1 MKVCV
6 FTTVH
11 RPYDVRV
18 FHKEARSLAEA
29 GHRVTLLA
37 HADFQRA
44 VKNGVV
50 VKGVKRPANRF
61 FRLFNVFRFA
71 VICLKER
78 ADVYHFHDFELL
90 PVGLFLKLVTGQRVI
105 YDCHEN
111 FPEAVYERVWYPDW
125 LKPILSRLIAGVE
138 PVLARRLDA
147 VVCVVPDQQKRF
159 DLKGCKTVLV
169 RNVPRLENFA
179 AAVNKDLPKLN
190 RIIYLGGLTVVRGAK
205 LMVDM
210 MLELQKTR
218 PDLKLLWLGP
228 FNESHVERDTM
239 DYIRDKGL
247 SDSIEH
253 IRLVPHEQVPE
264 YVVQSLIGL
273 IPWQPNEQ
281 MLRMIF
287 PNKIFEY
294 MACGIPVVASDLP
307 SLKYIFN
314 RANSGITVQADDPSA
329 FAAAIDGLLNS
340 PAKMKQM
347 GEKGRQFVT
356 EHYNWDLEA
365 EKLRRLYQTLERNPE
380 Q

>member
-1 MKVCV
+1 VKVCV

-37 HADFQRA
+37 HADFQRE

-50 VKGVKRPANRF
+50 VKGVIKPANRF

-71 VICLKER
+71 VLCLKEK

-90 PVGLFLKLVTGQRVI
+90 PVGLFLKFVTGRRII

-111 FPEAVYERVWYPDW
+111 FPETVYERVWYPDW
-125 LKPILSRLIAGVE
+125 LKPILFRFIAGVE

-147 VVCVVPDQQKRF
+147 VVCVVPDQQSRF
-159 DLKGCKTVLV
+159 DQKGCKTVLV
-169 RNVPRLENFA
+169 RNVPRLENFQ

-190 RIIYLGGLTVVRGAK
+190 RIIYLGGLTVVRGAR
-205 LMVDM
+205 LLVDM

-218 PDLKLLWLGP
+218 PDLKLLLLGP
-228 FNESHVERDTM
+228 FNESYVERDIKG
-239 DYIRDKGL
+239 YIREKGL
-247 SDSIEH
+247 DENIEH
-253 IRLVPHEQVPE
+253 ISLVPHEQVPD

-273 IPWQPNEQ
+273 SPLQPNVK

-294 MACGIPVVASDLP
+294 MACGIPVIASDLP
-307 SLKYIFN
+307 SMKYIFN
-314 RANSGITVQADDPSA
+314 KAKSGITVRADDPCDYVK
-329 FAAAIDGLLNS
+329 AITALLDS
-340 PAKMKQM
+340 PEKMKEL
-347 GEKGRQFVT
+347 GEKGRQFVIKY
-356 EHYNWDLEA
+356 YNWDIEA
-365 EKLRRLYQTLERNPE
+365 EKLRQLYQSIDRNPE

>member
-1 MKVCV
+1 VRVCV

-11 RPYDVRV
+11 RPFDVRI

-37 HADFQRA
+37 HADFVREE
-44 VKNGVV
+44 KNGVV

-71 VICLKER
+71 LLCLKEQ

-90 PVGLFLKLVTGQRVI
+90 PIGLFLKLVTGRVVI

-125 LKPILSRLIAGVE
+125 LKPILSRLIAGIE
-138 PVLARRLDA
+138 PAMARRLDA

-159 DLKGCKTVLV
+159 DQKGCKTVLV
-169 RNVPRLENFA
+169 RNLPRLENFE
-179 AAVNKDLPKLN
+179 AAVNRDLPKLD
-190 RIIYLGGLTVVRGAK
+190 RIIYLGGLTVVRGAR

-210 MLELQKTR
+210 MLELKKTH
-218 PDLKLLWLGP
+218 PDVKLLWLGP
-228 FNESHVERDTM
+228 FNEASVQKNIK
-239 DYIRDKGL
+239 DYISTKGVGE
-247 SDSIEH
+247 SIEH

-264 YVVQSLIGL
+264 YIVQSKIGL

-294 MACGIPVVASDLP
+294 MACGLPVIASDLP
-307 SLKYIFN
+307 SFKYVFN
-314 RANSGITVQADDPSA
+314 KANSGKIIQADDPCA
-329 FAAAIDGLLNS
+329 FAKAIAELLGS
-340 PAKMKQM
+340 PEKMREMGANGRRFVKQY
-347 GEKGRQFVT
+347 
-356 EHYNWDLEA
+356 YNWSMEA
-365 EKLRRLYQTLERNPE
+365 DKLLQLYATMEP
-380 Q
+380 